1 MAEESKPAT
10 SETTENADSSQLVE
24 AGKVSQWLAQNEF
37 QHEAL
42 ERDRQGVE
50 LIKVDREVLI
60 PIATALYA
68 YGFNYLQCQ
77 GAYDLAPG
85 DDLVSFYHLIK
96 MSDNADRPEEVR
108 LKVFLPRENPRVPS
122 VYWIWKA
129 VDWQERESYDM
140 YGIIYEGHPNLK
152 RILMPED
159 WVGWPLRKDYISPD
173 FYELQD
179 AY

>member
-1 MAEESKPAT
+1 MAEDLTPTPETAPLAPAGAV
-10 SETTENADSSQLVE
+10 SSWLTENGFDHAILPTDHL
-24 AGKVSQWLAQNEF
+24 
-37 QHEAL
+37 
-42 ERDRQGVE
+42 GVE
-50 LIKVDREVLI
+50 MIQVEPDLLL
-60 PIATALYA
+60 PLATALYA

-77 GAYDLAPG
+77 GAYDEGPG
-85 DDLVSFYHLIK
+85 QNLVSFYHLIK
-96 MSDNADRPEEVR
+96 MSDSADRPQEAR
-108 LKVFLPRENPRVPS
+108 LKVSLPRENPRLPS

-129 VDWQERESYDM
+129 ADWQERECYDLF
-140 YGIIYEGHPNLK
+140 GIVYEGHPNLK

>member
-1 MAEESKPAT
+1 VAEESKPTAQEA
-10 SETTENADSSQLVE
+10 SEIVQ
-24 AGKVSQWLAQNEF
+24 AGKVSGWLQENGFDNEF
-37 QHEAL
+37 MEPDHL
-42 ERDRQGVE
+42 GVE
-50 LIKVDREVLI
+50 VIKVDSEVLI
-60 PIATALYA
+60 PVATALYA

-77 GAYDLAPG
+77 GGYDTGPG
-85 DDLVSFYHLIK
+85 GELVSFYHLIK
-96 MSDNADRPEEVR
+96 LSDNADRPEELR
-108 LKVFLPRENPRVPS
+108 LKVFLPRDNPTVPS

-129 VDWQERESYDM
+129 ADWQERETYDM
-140 YGIIYEGHPNLK
+140 YGIVYEGHPNLK